1 MNMLLNVLKSPTV
14 QRLIGLLVL
23 LGAIVLL
30 YKSNQRLHADNKR
43 LSSNLKTL
51 GAELVLV
58 KTKSG
63 KLAAQTD
70 LLVLQTSE
78 LKKLFPKEV
87 KQIESLG
94 VGVSKTTQFTTTVVE
109 TKTNVI
115 TMLRDSLILDTIKVR
130 VFDYQDQWYQIQG
143 ISEKDS
149 QRLVIKST
157 DTLTHVVYRGERIKP
172 WLWVFSPR
180 KIQQRIS
187 VSNPNATI
195 KYSQSIQ
202 IQTVRI
208 FNYWNN

>member
-1 MNMLLNVLKSPTV
+1 MNMLVTILKSPTV

-43 LSSNLKTL
+43 LSSNMKTL
-51 GAELVLV
+51 GAELVMV

-94 VGVSKTTQFTTTVVE
+94 VGVGKTSQFTTTVLE

-115 TMLRDSLILDTIKVR
+115 TKLRDSLVLDTIKVR
-130 VFDYQDQWYQIQG
+130 VFDYQDQWYQIHG
-143 ISEKDS
+143 ISDKDT
-149 QRLVIKST
+149 QRLVIKSI
-157 DTLTHVVYRGERIKP
+157 DTLTQVVYRGERIKP

-180 KIQQRIS
+180 KIQQRVS

-195 KYSQSIQ
+195 KYSQTIQ
-202 IQTVRI
+202 IQKP
-208 FNYWNN
+208 

>member
-23 LGAIVLL
+23 LSAIVLL
-30 YKSNQRLHADNKR
+30 YKNNQRLHEDNKR
-43 LSSNLKTL
+43 LSSNMKTL

-115 TMLRDSLILDTIKVR
+115 TTLRDSLILDTIKVR

-157 DTLTHVVYRGERIKP
+157 DTLTQVVYRGERIKP

-180 KIQQRIS
+180 KIQQRVS

-202 IQTVRI
+202 IQKP
-208 FNYWNN
+208 

>member
-1 MNMLLNVLKSPTV
+1 MLLNVLKSPVV

-23 LGAIVLL
+23 LSAVVLL

-43 LSSNLKTL
+43 LSSNIKTL

-115 TMLRDSLILDTIKVR
+115 TTLRDSLILDTIKVR
-130 VFDYQDQWYQIQG
+130 VFNYHDQWYQIQG
-143 ISEKDS
+143 ISEKDT
-149 QRLVIKST
+149 QRLEIKST
-157 DTLTHVVYRGERIKP
+157 DTLTQVVYRGERIKP

-180 KIQQRIS
+180 KLQQRVT

-195 KYSQSIQ
+195 KYSQTIQ
-202 IQTVRI
+202 IQKP
-208 FNYWNN
+208 

>member
-1 MNMLLNVLKSPTV
+1 MNMLLNVLKSPMV

-43 LSSNLKTL
+43 LSSNIKTL

-78 LKKLFPKEV
+78 LKKLFPKEF

-94 VGVSKTTQFTTTVVE
+94 VGVSKTTQFTTAVVE

-115 TMLRDSLILDTIKVR
+115 TTLRDSLILDTIKVR
-130 VFDYQDQWYQIQG
+130 VFNYQDQWYQIQG
-143 ISEKDS
+143 ISEKDT
-149 QRLVIKST
+149 QRLVITST
-157 DTLTHVVYRGERIKP
+157 DTLTQVVYRGERLKP

-180 KIQQRIS
+180 KIQQRVS

-195 KYSQSIQ
+195 KYSQTIQ
-202 IQTVRI
+202 IQKP
-208 FNYWNN
+208 

>member
-1 MNMLLNVLKSPTV
+1 MNMLLNVLKSPVV

-23 LGAIVLL
+23 LSAVVLL

-43 LSSNLKTL
+43 LSSNIKTL

-63 KLAAQTD
+63 QLAAQSD

-78 LKKLFPKEV
+78 LKNLFPKEV

-115 TMLRDSLILDTIKVR
+115 TTLRDSLILDTIKVR
-130 VFDYQDQWYQIQG
+130 IFNYQEQWYQIQG
-143 ISEKDS
+143 ISEKDT
-149 QRLVIKST
+149 QRLEIKST
-157 DTLTHVVYRGERIKP
+157 DTLTQVVYRGERIKP

-180 KIQQRIS
+180 KLQQRVS

-195 KYSQSIQ
+195 KYSQTIQ
-202 IQTVRI
+202 IQKP
-208 FNYWNN
+208 

>member
-30 YKSNQRLHADNKR
+30 YKINQRLHADNKR

-94 VGVSKTTQFTTTVVE
+94 VGVSKTSQFTTTVVE

-115 TMLRDSLILDTIKVR
+115 TTLRDSLILDTIKVR
-130 VFDYQDQWYQIQG
+130 VFDYQDQWYQIHG
-143 ISEKDS
+143 ISEKDT
-149 QRLVIKST
+149 QRLVIKSM
-157 DTLTHVVYRGERIKP
+157 DTLTQVLFYGERQKP
-172 WLWVFSPR
+172 WLWFFSPR
-180 KIQQRIS
+180 KLQQRVS
-187 VSNPNATI
+187 VTNPNATI
-195 KYSQSIQ
+195 KYSQTIQ
-202 IQTVRI
+202 IQKP
-208 FNYWNN
+208 

>member
-1 MNMLLNVLKSPTV
+1 MNMLVTILKSPTV

-30 YKSNQRLHADNKR
+30 YKSNQRLHQDNKR
-43 LSSNLKTL
+43 LSSNMKTL

-94 VGVSKTTQFTTTVVE
+94 VGVSKTSQFTTTVVE

-115 TMLRDSLILDTIKVR
+115 TTLRDSLILDTIKVR
-130 VFDYQDQWYQIQG
+130 VFDYQDQWYQIHG
-143 ISEKDS
+143 ISERDT
-149 QRLVIKST
+149 QRLLIKSI
-157 DTLTHVVYRGERIKP
+157 DTLTQVVYRGERLKP

-180 KIQQRIS
+180 KIQQRVS

-195 KYSQSIQ
+195 KYSQTIQ
-202 IQTVRI
+202 IQKP
-208 FNYWNN
+208 

>member
-43 LSSNLKTL
+43 LSSNIKTL

-94 VGVSKTTQFTTTVVE
+94 VGVSKTTQFTTSVVE

-115 TMLRDSLILDTIKVR
+115 TTLRDSLILDTIKVR

-143 ISEKDS
+143 ISEKDT

-157 DTLTHVVYRGERIKP
+157 DTLTQVVYRGERIKP

-180 KIQQRIS
+180 KIQQRVS
-187 VSNPNATI
+187 VSNPNAKI
-195 KYSQSIQ
+195 KYSQTIQ
-202 IQTVRI
+202 IQKP
-208 FNYWNN
+208 

>member
-1 MNMLLNVLKSPTV
+1 M

-23 LGAIVLL
+23 LSAVVLL

-43 LSSNLKTL
+43 LSSNIKTL

-63 KLAAQTD
+63 QLAAQSD

-115 TMLRDSLILDTIKVR
+115 TTLRDSLILDTIKVR
-130 VFDYQDQWYQIQG
+130 IFNYQDQWYQIQG
-143 ISEKDS
+143 ISEKDT

-157 DTLTHVVYRGERIKP
+157 DTLTQVVYRGERIKP

-180 KIQQRIS
+180 KLQQRVT

-195 KYSQSIQ
+195 KYSQTIQ
-202 IQTVRI
+202 IQKP
-208 FNYWNN
+208 

>member
-1 MNMLLNVLKSPTV
+1 MLLNVLKSPVV

-30 YKSNQRLHADNKR
+30 HKSNQRLHADNNR
-43 LSSNLKTL
+43 LSSNIKTL

-115 TMLRDSLILDTIKVR
+115 TTLRDSLILDTIKVR

-143 ISEKDS
+143 ISEKDT

-157 DTLTHVVYRGERIKP
+157 DTLTQVVYRGERLKP

-195 KYSQSIQ
+195 KYSQTIQ
-202 IQTVRI
+202 IQKP
-208 FNYWNN
+208 

>member
-1 MNMLLNVLKSPTV
+1 M
-14 QRLIGLLVL
+14 
-23 LGAIVLL
+23 LL
-30 YKSNQRLHADNKR
+30 YKSNERLHADNKR
-43 LSSNLKTL
+43 LSANVTAL

-94 VGVSKTTQFTTTVVE
+94 VGVGKTTQFTTTVVE

-115 TMLRDSLILDTIKVR
+115 TTLRDSLILDTIKVR

-143 ISEKDS
+143 ISEKDT

-157 DTLTHVVYRGERIKP
+157 DTLTQVVYRGERLKP

-180 KIQQRIS
+180 KIQQRVS

-195 KYSQSIQ
+195 KYSQTIQ
-202 IQTVRI
+202 IQKP
-208 FNYWNN
+208 

>member
-1 MNMLLNVLKSPTV
+1 M
-14 QRLIGLLVL
+14 
-23 LGAIVLL
+23 LL
-30 YKSNQRLHADNKR
+30 YKSNEHLHADNKR
-43 LSSNLKTL
+43 LSANVKAL

-115 TMLRDSLILDTIKVR
+115 TTLRDSLILDTIKVR
-130 VFDYQDQWYQIQG
+130 VFDYRDQWYQIQG
-143 ISEKDS
+143 ISEKDT

-157 DTLTHVVYRGERIKP
+157 DTLTQVVYRGERLKP

-202 IQTVRI
+202 IQKP
-208 FNYWNN
+208 

>member
-1 MNMLLNVLKSPTV
+1 M

-23 LGAIVLL
+23 LSAVVLL

-43 LSSNLKTL
+43 LSSNIKTL

-87 KQIESLG
+87 KQIESSG

-115 TMLRDSLILDTIKVR
+115 TTLRDSLILDTIKVR
-130 VFDYQDQWYQIQG
+130 VFNYQDQWYQILG
-143 ISEKDS
+143 ISEKDT

-157 DTLTHVVYRGERIKP
+157 DTLTQVVYRGERIKP

-180 KIQQRIS
+180 KLQQRVT

-195 KYSQSIQ
+195 KYSQTIQ
-202 IQTVRI
+202 IQKP
-208 FNYWNN
+208 

>member
-1 MNMLLNVLKSPTV
+1 MLLNVLKSPVV

-23 LGAIVLL
+23 LSAVVLL

-43 LSSNLKTL
+43 LSSNIKTL

-63 KLAAQTD
+63 QLAAQSD

-115 TMLRDSLILDTIKVR
+115 TTLRDSLILDTIKVR
-130 VFDYQDQWYQIQG
+130 IFNYQDQWYQIQG
-143 ISEKDS
+143 ISEKDT

-157 DTLTHVVYRGERIKP
+157 DTLTQVVYRGERIKP

-180 KIQQRIS
+180 KLQQRVT

-195 KYSQSIQ
+195 KYSQTIQ
-202 IQTVRI
+202 IQKP
-208 FNYWNN
+208 

>member
-1 MNMLLNVLKSPTV
+1 MNMLLNVLKSPMV

-43 LSSNLKTL
+43 LSSNIKTL

-94 VGVSKTTQFTTTVVE
+94 VKVNKTTQYSTTVIE

-115 TMLRDSLILDTIKVR
+115 TTLRDSLILDTIKVR

-143 ISEKDS
+143 ISEKDR

-157 DTLTHVVYRGERIKP
+157 DTLTQVVYRGERIKP

-180 KIQQRIS
+180 KIQQRVS

-195 KYSQSIQ
+195 KYSQTIQ
-202 IQTVRI
+202 IQKP
-208 FNYWNN
+208 

>member
-1 MNMLLNVLKSPTV
+1 MNMLLNVLKSPVV
-14 QRLIGLLVL
+14 QRLIGLLVV
-23 LGAIVLL
+23 LGAITLL
-30 YKSNQRLHADNKR
+30 WKSNQRLHADNKR
-43 LSSNLKTL
+43 LSSNIKTL

-63 KLAAQTD
+63 QLAAQSD
-70 LLVLQTSE
+70 LLVLQTRE

-115 TMLRDSLILDTIKVR
+115 TTLRDSLILDTIKVR
-130 VFDYQDQWYQIQG
+130 IFNYQDQWYQIQG
-143 ISEKDS
+143 ISEKDT

-157 DTLTHVVYRGERIKP
+157 DTLTQVVYRGERIKP

-180 KIQQRIS
+180 KLQQRVS

-195 KYSQSIQ
+195 KYSQTIQ
-202 IQTVRI
+202 IQKP
-208 FNYWNN
+208 

>member
-1 MNMLLNVLKSPTV
+1 MNMILNVLKSPAV

-23 LGAIVLL
+23 LSAIVLL

-43 LSSNLKTL
+43 LSSNIKTL
-51 GAELVLV
+51 GAELVMV

-115 TMLRDSLILDTIKVR
+115 TTLRDSLILDTIKVR

-143 ISEKDS
+143 ISERDS

-157 DTLTHVVYRGERIKP
+157 DTLTQVVYRGERLKP

-180 KIQQRIS
+180 KIQQRVS

-195 KYSQSIQ
+195 KYSQTIQ
-202 IQTVRI
+202 IQKP
-208 FNYWNN
+208 